1 MFSRRINEELELRP
15 VDERY
20 AEELTALVRRDI
32 AHLKPWMPWATERYS
47 VEDAREF
54 IRRQIR
60 QYAEDQGFATLIFF
74 RGRVAGS
81 IGYNLIDWSNRKADI
96 GYWLGAEFMGR
107 GIMTRAC
114 RAIIS
119 RLLEEAGYRV
129 AAVSSAEEALETFA
143 AEDVAVTLTDI
154 RMTGMDGLALLDR
167 IKDIDPEAL
176 VVVMTAYSSV
186 DSAVA
191 ALRKGAYDYITKP
204 FVNEDLLQSVKN
216 ALRLRGL
223 SRENRALR
231 RELDRRYSFSE
242 IIGTSPALQSV
253 FRLVE
258 KVASTNTNIL
268 IQGES
273 GTGKE
278 LIARAIHHNS
288 PRADRP
294 FVAIN
299 CGALPETLLESEL
312 FGHTKGAFTGAT
324 ANKVGLFR
332 AAEGGTIF
340 LDEIGEVSPAMQVRL
355 LRAVQEHEVTPVGAG
370 GAVPFDARIIC
381 ATNRDL
387 EKEVSEGRFREDL
400 FYRLNVIEIHLPP
413 LRERREDIP
422 LLVRHF
428 ITRTA
433 REQGRDEK
441 PISREAMTALINYS
455 FPGNVRELQNAVE
468 RAFTLSGAEID
479 LDSLPP
485 RVRQSAGDAAAVRDP
500 DGLRPTLAEIERRY
514 ILETLTA
521 VNQDKARAANILGI
535 DLSTLYR
542 KLKRYDAV

>member
-1 MFSRRINEELELRP
+1 MKTSPLI
-15 VDERY
+15 
-20 AEELTALVRRDI
+20 LV
-32 AHLKPWMPWATERYS
+32 
-47 VEDAREF
+47 
-54 IRRQIR
+54 
-60 QYAEDQGFATLIFF
+60 AEDEDL
-74 RGRVAGS
+74 
-81 IGYNLIDWSNRKADI
+81 
-96 GYWLGAEFMGR
+96 M
-107 GIMTRAC
+107 
-114 RAIIS
+114 RAILT

-129 AAVSSAEEALETFA
+129 VTASNAEEALERFA
-143 AEDVAVTLTDI
+143 AEDVAVTITDI
-154 RMTGMDGLALLDR
+154 RMGSMDGLALLDH
-167 IKDIDPEAL
+167 IKDIDGEAL
-176 VVVMTAYSSV
+176 VIVMTAYSSV

-216 ALRLRGL
+216 AIRQRELF
-223 SRENRALR
+223 RENRALR
-231 RELDRRYSFSE
+231 RELDRRYSFSQ
-242 IIGTSPALQSV
+242 IIGTSEALHAV

-258 KVASTNTNIL
+258 KVAGTNTHIL

-312 FGHTKGAFTGAT
+312 FGHTKGAFTGAV
-324 ANKVGLFR
+324 NSKPGLFR
-332 AAEGGTIF
+332 SAEGGTVF
-340 LDEIGEVSPAMQVRL
+340 LDEVGEISPAMQVRL
-355 LRAVQEHEVTPVGAG
+355 LRALQEHEVTPVGSSA
-370 GAVPFDARIIC
+370 AVQFDARIIC

-387 EKEVSEGRFREDL
+387 EKEVAAGRFREDL

-428 ITRTA
+428 IKHTA
-433 REQGRDEK
+433 REQQRDEK
-441 PISREAMTALINYS
+441 AIEPAAMSALINYS
-455 FPGNVRELQNAVE
+455 WPGNVRELQNAVE
-468 RAFTLSGAEID
+468 RAYTLSGEEID

-485 RVRQSAGDAAAVRDP
+485 RVRDAAGQTLMRDP
-500 DGLRPTLAEIERRY
+500 DGLRPTLEEIERRH
-514 ILETLTA
+514 IFETLAA